1 MNKSA
6 LKWIIVFLVSILL
19 LYSAYWLIV
28 SSQFKSQVSSILN
41 ERNNIS
47 YQNMFVSGFPYR
59 MNMQI
64 ESLKIRNDFT
74 EMQTDQ
80 LFVDLNP
87 LDLKKIM
94 LRTPKISGNV
104 IIENEVL
111 NFTTKNLAARID
123 FKDQN
128 FDSLRLVSDKIATNY
143 LQTNIAEFNKTKFY
157 VIRNNIDSYDV
168 EIKSIGNTNFYSAD
182 KTILIE
188 LIGNIENKNDD
199 FNGEIQ
205 LIISDNETNETI
217 FSMPLNVINSELLA
231 LFFPI
236 FNFRDLF
243 SSI

>member
-28 SSQFKSQVSSILN
+28 SSQFKSQVSNVLN

-64 ESLKIRNDFT
+64 ESLKVSNDFT

-80 LFVDLNP
+80 LFVDLN
-87 LDLKKIM
+87 LFDLEKIM
-94 LRTPKISGNV
+94 LRTPKISGNM

-111 NFTTKNLAARID
+111 NFITTNLAARID

-128 FDSLRLVSDKIATNY
+128 FDGLRLVSDKITTNY
-143 LQTNIAEFNKTKFY
+143 LQTNVAEFNKTKFY
-157 VIRNNIDSYDV
+157 VISNNIDSYDV
-168 EIKSIGNTNFYSAD
+168 EIKSIVNTNFYSAD

-188 LIGNIENKNDD
+188 LIGDIENKNDE

-205 LIISDNETNETI
+205 LNISDSETNETI

>member
-1 MNKSA
+1 MSKSA
-6 LKWIIVFLVSILL
+6 LKWIIIFLVSILL

-80 LFVDLNP
+80 LFVDLNMF
-87 LDLKKIM
+87 DLEKIM

>member
-1 MNKSA
+1 MSKSA
-6 LKWIIVFLVSILL
+6 LKWIIIFLVSILL

-64 ESLKIRNDFT
+64 ESLKVSNDFT

-80 LFVDLNP
+80 LFVDLN
-87 LDLKKIM
+87 LFDLEKIM
-94 LRTPKISGNV
+94 LRTPKISGNM

-111 NFTTKNLAARID
+111 NFITTNLAARID

-128 FDSLRLVSDKIATNY
+128 FDGLRLVSDKIATNY

-168 EIKSIGNTNFYSAD
+168 EIKSIGKTNFYSAD

-188 LIGNIENKNDD
+188 LNGNIENKNDE

-205 LIISDNETNETI
+205 LNISDSETNETI

>member
-1 MNKSA
+1 MSKSA
-6 LKWIIVFLVSILL
+6 LKWIIIFLVSILL
-19 LYSAYWLIV
+19 IYSTYWLIV

>member
-6 LKWIIVFLVSILL
+6 LKWIIIFLVSILL

-80 LFVDLNP
+80 LFVDLN
-87 LDLKKIM
+87 LFDLEKIM
-94 LRTPKISGNV
+94 LRTPKISGNM

-111 NFTTKNLAARID
+111 NFITTNLAARID

-128 FDSLRLVSDKIATNY
+128 FDGLRLVSDKIATNY

-188 LIGNIENKNDD
+188 LIGNIENKNDE

-205 LIISDNETNETI
+205 LNISDSETNETI
-217 FSMPLNVINSELLA
+217 FSMPLNVINSEILA

>member
-1 MNKSA
+1 MSKSP
-6 LKWIIVFLVSILL
+6 LKWVIIFLVSILL

-28 SSQFKSQVSSILN
+28 SSQFKSQVSSMLN

-47 YQNMFVSGFPYR
+47 YQSMFVSGFPYR

-64 ESLKIRNDFT
+64 ESLEIRNEFT
-74 EMQTDQ
+74 EMETDQ
-80 LFVDLNP
+80 LFIDLNP
-87 LDLKKIM
+87 FDLEKIM
-94 LRTPKISGNV
+94 LRIPKINGDI

-111 NFTTKNLAARID
+111 NFTATNLAARID
-123 FKDQN
+123 FKERN
-128 FDSLRLVSDKIATNY
+128 FDSLRLISDKIETNY
-143 LQTNIAEFNKTKFY
+143 LQTNIAEFNKIKFY
-157 VIRNNIDSYDV
+157 VISNNFDSYDV

-188 LIGNIENKNDD
+188 LVGTIENKNDEL
-199 FNGEIQ
+199 NGEIQ
-205 LIISDNETNETI
+205 LNIINNETTETI
-217 FSMPLNVINSELLA
+217 FSVPLNVINGELLA

>member
-1 MNKSA
+1 MSKSA
-6 LKWIIVFLVSILL
+6 LKWIIIFLVSILL

-168 EIKSIGNTNFYSAD
+168 EIKSIGKTNFYSAD

-205 LIISDNETNETI
+205 LVISDNETNETI

>member
-6 LKWIIVFLVSILL
+6 LKWIIIFLVSILF

-28 SSQFKSQVSSILN
+28 SSQFKSQVSSMLN

-47 YQNMFVSGFPYR
+47 YQSIFVSGFPYR

-64 ESLKIRNDFT
+64 ESLEIRNEFT

-80 LFVDLNP
+80 LFIDLNP
-87 LDLKKIM
+87 LDLEKMM
-94 LRTPKISGNV
+94 LRIPKISGDI

-111 NFTTKNLAARID
+111 NFTITNLAARID
-123 FKDQN
+123 FKEQN
-128 FDSLRLVSDKIATNY
+128 FDSLRLISDKIDTNY
-143 LQTNIAEFNKTKFY
+143 LQTNITEFNKIKFY
-157 VIRNNIDSYDV
+157 IISNNFDSYDV

-188 LIGNIENKNDD
+188 LVGTIENKNDEL
-199 FNGEIQ
+199 NGEIQ
-205 LIISDNETNETI
+205 LNIINNETTETI
-217 FSMPLNVINSELLA
+217 FSVPLNVINGELLA

-236 FNFRDLF
+236 FNFRDFF

>member
-1 MNKSA
+1 MSKSA
-6 LKWIIVFLVSILL
+6 LKWIIIFLVSILL

-28 SSQFKSQVSSILN
+28 SSQFKSQVSNVLN

-188 LIGNIENKNDD
+188 LIGNIKNKNDD

>member
-1 MNKSA
+1 MSKSA
-6 LKWIIVFLVSILL
+6 LKWIIIFLFSILL

-28 SSQFKSQVSSILN
+28 SSQFKSQVSSMLN

-47 YQNMFVSGFPYR
+47 YQSMFVSGFPYR

-64 ESLKIRNDFT
+64 ESLEVTNEFT
-74 EMQTDQ
+74 EMKTDQ
-80 LFVDLNP
+80 LFIDLNP
-87 LDLKKIM
+87 FDLAKIM
-94 LRTPKISGNV
+94 LRIPKINGDI

-111 NFTTKNLAARID
+111 NFTATNLAARID
-123 FKDQN
+123 FKERN
-128 FDSLRLVSDKIATNY
+128 FDSLRLIADKIDTNY
-143 LQTNIAEFNKTKFY
+143 LQTNIAEFNKIIFY
-157 VIRNNIDSYDV
+157 MISNNLDSYGV

-188 LIGNIENKNDD
+188 LIGTIENKNDEL
-199 FNGEIQ
+199 NGEIQ
-205 LIISDNETNETI
+205 LNIINNETNETI
-217 FSMPLNVINSELLA
+217 FSMPLNVINGELLT

>member
-1 MNKSA
+1 MSKSA
-6 LKWIIVFLVSILL
+6 LKWIIIFLVSILL

-94 LRTPKISGNV
+94 LRTSKISGNV

>member
-1 MNKSA
+1 MSKSA
-6 LKWIIVFLVSILL
+6 LKWIIIFLVSILF

-28 SSQFKSQVSSILN
+28 SSQFKSQVSSMLN

-47 YQNMFVSGFPYR
+47 YQSIFVSGFPYR

-64 ESLKIRNDFT
+64 ESLEIRNEFT

-80 LFVDLNP
+80 LFIDLNP
-87 LDLKKIM
+87 LDLEKMM
-94 LRTPKISGNV
+94 LRIPKISGDI

-111 NFTTKNLAARID
+111 NFTITNLAARID
-123 FKDQN
+123 FKEQN
-128 FDSLRLVSDKIATNY
+128 FDSLRLISDKIDTNY
-143 LQTNIAEFNKTKFY
+143 LQTNITEFNKIKFY
-157 VIRNNIDSYDV
+157 IISNNFDSYDV

-188 LIGNIENKNDD
+188 LIGTIENKNDEL
-199 FNGEIQ
+199 NGEIQ
-205 LIISDNETNETI
+205 LNIINNETNETI
-217 FSMPLNVINSELLA
+217 FSMPLNVINGELLA

-236 FNFRDLF
+236 FNFRDFF

>member
-1 MNKSA
+1 MSKSA
-6 LKWIIVFLVSILL
+6 LKWIIIFLVSILL

-168 EIKSIGNTNFYSAD
+168 EIKSIGKTNFYSAD

>member
-1 MNKSA
+1 MSKSA
-6 LKWIIVFLVSILL
+6 LKWIIIFLVSILL

-28 SSQFKSQVSSILN
+28 SSQFKSQVSNVLN

-168 EIKSIGNTNFYSAD
+168 EIKSIGKTNFYSAD

>member
-1 MNKSA
+1 MSKSA
-6 LKWIIVFLVSILL
+6 LKWIIIFLVSILL

-80 LFVDLNP
+80 LFVDLN
-87 LDLKKIM
+87 LFDLEKIM
-94 LRTPKISGNV
+94 LRTPKISGNM

-111 NFTTKNLAARID
+111 NFITTNLAARID

-128 FDSLRLVSDKIATNY
+128 FDGLRLVSDKITTNY
-143 LQTNIAEFNKTKFY
+143 LQTNVAEFNKTKFY
-157 VIRNNIDSYDV
+157 VISNNIDSYDV
-168 EIKSIGNTNFYSAD
+168 EIKSIVNTNFYSAD

-188 LIGNIENKNDD
+188 LIGDIENKNDE

-205 LIISDNETNETI
+205 LNISDSETNETI
-217 FSMPLNVINSELLA
+217 FSMPLNVINSEILA

-243 SSI
+243 SNI

>member
-1 MNKSA
+1 MSKSA
-6 LKWIIVFLVSILL
+6 LKWIIIFLFSILL

-28 SSQFKSQVSSILN
+28 SSQFKSQVSSMVG

-47 YQNMFVSGFPYR
+47 YQSMFVSGFPYR

-64 ESLKIRNDFT
+64 ENLEIRNEFT
-74 EMQTDQ
+74 EMKTDQ
-80 LFVDLNP
+80 LFIDLNP
-87 LDLKKIM
+87 FDLEKIM
-94 LRTPKISGNV
+94 LRIPKINGDV

-111 NFTTKNLAARID
+111 NFTATNLAARID
-123 FKDQN
+123 FKEQN
-128 FDSLRLVSDKIATNY
+128 FDSLRLISDKIDTNY
-143 LQTNIAEFNKTKFY
+143 LQTNIAEFNKIKFY
-157 VIRNNIDSYDV
+157 IISNNFDSYNV

-188 LIGNIENKNDD
+188 LIGNIENKNNEL
-199 FNGEIQ
+199 NGEIQ
-205 LIISDNETNETI
+205 LNILNNDTNETI
-217 FSMPLNVINSELLA
+217 FSMPLNVINGELLA

>member
-1 MNKSA
+1 MSKSA
-6 LKWIIVFLVSILL
+6 LKWIIIFLVSILF

-28 SSQFKSQVSSILN
+28 SSQFKSQVSSMLN

-47 YQNMFVSGFPYR
+47 YQSIFVSGFPYR
-59 MNMQI
+59 LNMQI
-64 ESLKIRNDFT
+64 ESLEIRNEFT

-80 LFVDLNP
+80 LFIDLNP
-87 LDLKKIM
+87 LDLEKMM
-94 LRTPKISGNV
+94 LRIPKISGDI

-111 NFTTKNLAARID
+111 NFTITNLAARID
-123 FKDQN
+123 FKEQN
-128 FDSLRLVSDKIATNY
+128 FDSLRLISDKIDTNY
-143 LQTNIAEFNKTKFY
+143 LQTNITEFNKIKFY
-157 VIRNNIDSYDV
+157 IISNNFDSYDV

-188 LIGNIENKNDD
+188 LIGDIENKNDE

-205 LIISDNETNETI
+205 LNISDSETNETI
-217 FSMPLNVINSELLA
+217 FSMPLNVINSEILA

>member
-1 MNKSA
+1 MSKSA
-6 LKWIIVFLVSILL
+6 LKWIIIFLVSILL